1 MNDLVFQPWLC
12 CYLQNGNNGD
22 LVGSLQR
29 LNDWKYIYH
38 HLTNSKYRLCGTY
51 FCFLGT
57 GLLGSIKCSSSL
69 VEPQRRQRQATNSCT
84 AVWEVYVSSTSKISV
99 CIRITWEACLKK
111 KKWRFWFSRSR
122 ARSESAFFFF
132 FFLQAPRGSWW
143 LWSKDP
149 DSGSR
154 NLEECLQCNR
164 DNKSHSRSWLFT
176 SKFLPCGC

>member
-38 HLTNSKYRLCGTY
+38 HLTNNKYRLCGTY

-57 GLLGSIKCSSSL
+57 GLQGSIKCSSSL
-69 VEPQRRQRQATNSCT
+69 VEPQCRQRQATNSCT
-84 AVWEVYVSSTSKISV
+84 AVWEVCISSTSRISV

-111 KKWRFWFSRSR
+111 RKWRFWFSRSR
-122 ARSESAFFFF
+122 VEREILPVSCFFRCCQWDWSSNHSLRSKILKLCFPVWKPLTTYGCQAF
-132 FFLQAPRGSWW
+132 AV
-143 LWSKDP
+143 
-149 DSGSR
+149 
-154 NLEECLQCNR
+154 C
-164 DNKSHSRSWLFT
+164 
-176 SKFLPCGC
+176 